1 MTSLLVQGAADLKPG
16 EMKKFSISGTDI
28 LISNIEGI
36 FYAIANTC
44 THMGGSLADGNL
56 ENGIVTCPRHGAQYD
71 VKTGKCVGK
80 LSFLLVKKFTDG
92 VKEYPVEMKDGEL
105 YIKI

>member
-1 MTSLLVQGAADLKPG
+1 MVSFLVPGAKDLNPG

-28 LISNIEGI
+28 LISNLDGV

-44 THMGGSLADGNL
+44 THMGGSLADGRL

-71 VKTGKCVGK
+71 AKTGKCVGK
-80 LSFLLVKKFTDG
+80 LSFMMVKKFTG
-92 VKEYPVEMKDGEL
+92 NVMAYPIEMKDGEV
-105 YIKI
+105 YIRM